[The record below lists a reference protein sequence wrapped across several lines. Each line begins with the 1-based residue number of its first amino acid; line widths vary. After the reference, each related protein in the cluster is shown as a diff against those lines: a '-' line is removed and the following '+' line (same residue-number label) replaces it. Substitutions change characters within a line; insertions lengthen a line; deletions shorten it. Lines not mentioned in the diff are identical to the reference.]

1 MGNFSVLIV
10 DSNSY
15 YIDLFQGYL
24 ERTQLF
30 SRYDIASDG
39 KEALEKVYTN
49 RPDLLVTS
57 LVLEKIDGLGLIE
70 SIAGAFKLS
79 RPKMIVISY
88 VTHPE
93 VVDIAINKGANLYFS
108 KNIECELFMQKVNE
122 LMLSSACI
130 QPKHTAIHSDR
141 DIMRKITKEIQLI
154 GLPASSMGFKYVRY
168 AIKLVIEDDTMLES
182 VMTRLYPVVANKFN
196 TNVACVERN
205 IRHSIESAWNH
216 GSMSYIDKVFGYSI
230 DADKGKPTN
239 RAFIATIADRIRL
252 HSNY

>member
-1 MGNFSVLIV
+1 MCIR
-10 DSNSY
+10 DS
-15 YIDLFQGYL
+15 
-24 ERTQLF
+24 
-30 SRYDIASDG
+30 
-39 KEALEKVYTN
+39 
-49 RPDLLVTS
+49 
-57 LVLEKIDGLGLIE
+57 
-70 SIAGAFKLS
+70 
-79 RPKMIVISY
+79 
-88 VTHPE
+88 PE

-205 IRHSIESAWNH
+205 RC
-216 GSMSYIDKVFGYSI
+216 V
-230 DADKGKPTN
+230 
-239 RAFIATIADRIRL
+239 
-252 HSNY
+252 

>member
-1 MGNFSVLIV
+1 
-10 DSNSY
+10 
-15 YIDLFQGYL
+15 
-24 ERTQLF
+24 
-30 SRYDIASDG
+30 
-39 KEALEKVYTN
+39 
-49 RPDLLVTS
+49 
-57 LVLEKIDGLGLIE
+57 
-70 SIAGAFKLS
+70 
-79 RPKMIVISY
+79 
-88 VTHPE
+88 
-93 VVDIAINKGANLYFS
+93 
-108 KNIECELFMQKVNE
+108 
-122 LMLSSACI
+122 MLSSACI